1 MIDLRKIGT
10 DKPHQLLQFFYE
22 EALSSKQNNVE
33 AILIA
38 SYSLTRNEVDARY
51 VNLKFIIEND
61 FIFFSNYQSP
71 KAKQF
76 NEHDQISAVLYW
88 NNINVQIRMKGKVKK
103 LSKETNSKYFAKR
116 SKDKN
121 ALAISSNQS
130 SKVDSYKTVERKYIK
145 SFNESNLDECP
156 DYWGGFSFQP
166 YYYEFWQGHD
176 SRVNKREA
184 FELKDNIW
192 ESYFLEP

>member
-10 DKPHQLLQFFYE
+10 DKPHQLLQSFYE

-71 KAKQF
+71 KARQF

-103 LSKETNSKYFAKR
+103 LSKETNSKYFLKR

-145 SFNESNLDECP
+145 SFNESNLDKCP

-176 SRVNKREA
+176 SRINKREA

>member
-130 SKVDSYKTVERKYIK
+130 SRVDSYKTVERKYIK
-145 SFNESNLDECP
+145 SFNESNLHECP

-176 SRVNKREA
+176 SRINKREA

>member
-103 LSKETNSKYFAKR
+103 LSKETNPIIY
-116 SKDKN
+116 
-121 ALAISSNQS
+121 
-130 SKVDSYKTVERKYIK
+130 
-145 SFNESNLDECP
+145 
-156 DYWGGFSFQP
+156 
-166 YYYEFWQGHD
+166 
-176 SRVNKREA
+176 
-184 FELKDNIW
+184 
-192 ESYFLEP
+192 